1 MNGNFTSGW
10 GIGSSGP
17 MKPEVHSSGKNR
29 ALLDSA
35 EQFLVDMVIKFT
47 HRFTKKSRSE
57 KVKFFFKKVAT
68 VPLFRN
74 SCSLFG
80 GSAAQKQK
88 FSKSIT
94 Y

>member
-29 ALLDSA
+29 ALLDSP

-47 HRFTKKSRSE
+47 HRFKKSRSE
-57 KVKFFFKKVAT
+57 KVKFFLK
-68 VPLFRN
+68 
-74 SCSLFG
+74 G
-80 GSAAQKQK
+80 GNLP
-88 FSKSIT
+88 IV
-94 Y
+94 